1 MAEPK
6 GNLTIRIPPELRAR
20 IKARA
25 ARQGVRPADLYR
37 QYLEAGDVAD
47 QRREA
52 RSAARQAAPAEE
64 ATPDAHV

>member
-6 GNLTIRIPPELRAR
+6 GNLTIRIPGELRAR

-37 QYLEAGDVAD
+37 RYLEAGDKAD

-52 RSAARQAAPAEE
+52 RDTGPVSP
-64 ATPDAHV
+64 